1 MWSNY
6 WRTRRISL
14 EERKTKETKQ
24 EAAIH
29 KFFNNTIET
38 ESSEDEFQGLTLMQ
52 SNRVRSRKKDLVKD
66 NERSQKSP
74 QYEYIQLTIEVT
86 NNAAATRQLEV
97 ERNTGRVRM

>member
-1 MWSNY
+1 
-6 WRTRRISL
+6 
-14 EERKTKETKQ
+14 
-24 EAAIH
+24 
-29 KFFNNTIET
+29 
-38 ESSEDEFQGLTLMQ
+38 MQ

-74 QYEYIQLTIEVT
+74 QYEYIQLTVEVT